1 MKSIEII
8 KNRLIDK
15 ILTIKN
21 QEFLTALD
29 KLIDSSSTASKV
41 ELSEEQKLMLLMSE
55 EDLREGRLITQ
66 EDLDKNDL
74 SWLKEQSSGRKRI
87 SPIHE

>member
-1 MKSIEII
+1 MISIDII

-29 KLIDSSSTASKV
+29 RLIDSSSTASKV

-55 EDLREGRLITQ
+55 EDIREGRLISQ
-66 EDLDKNDL
+66 DDLDNNDL
-74 SWLKEQSSGRKRI
+74 SWLKEQSSG
-87 SPIHE
+87 H

>member
-41 ELSEEQKLMLLMSE
+41 PLSEEQKLMLLMSE
-55 EDLREGRLITQ
+55 EDIREGRLIFQ
-66 EDLDKNDL
+66 NDLDNNDL
-74 SWLKEQSSGRKRI
+74 LGLKEQHI
-87 SPIHE
+87 SF